1 MKASRLV
8 RNILILAAVLAAAAI
23 AYVRFN
29 RTDEAAPEYRTSRL
43 VRGEIRQL
51 ATASGQVE
59 PVINVQ
65 VGSQISGTI
74 ERLFVD
80 YNSMV
85 TNGQVLAQIDPAIYR
100 TALKQ
105 AEGELANS
113 MASLE
118 LARINARRAEDLVQ
132 NQLIPKSDYDQAVA
146 SLHQAEAIT
155 QIREAMVDKA
165 RVDLSRTTIY
175 SPIDGIVISRD
186 VEVGQTVAASF
197 NTPKLFVIANDLSKM
212 QIHASVS
219 EADIGGVELGQPVEF
234 IVDAFPNRKFS
245 GVVGQ
250 VRNAAGTNQN
260 VITYTTVI
268 DVSNPE
274 SKLKPGMTANV
285 SITLAERTNVLKIPN
300 AAFRIPASALRLG
313 STNAS
318 AADAA
323 GGAGPGI
330 GQAQAGGASAGMG
343 QMSGRPVA
351 PGARANPGSGSTR
364 AAAAGNGNAADER
377 TVYLLNSAAE
387 GAKSVPPQPEPVKVR
402 IGITDGAFSEVLEG
416 LKEGDVVVIGVST
429 ATTAAGAAPA
439 AGQNNPFAPPR
450 PPRR

>member
-1 MKASRLV
+1 MKASRVL
-8 RNILILAAVLAAAAI
+8 RNLLILAVVVAVAAI
-23 AYVRFN
+23 AYFKYDRP
-29 RTDEAAPEYRTSRL
+29 DDIAPEYRTAP
-43 VRGEIRQL
+43 VGRGDIRQL
-51 ATASGQVE
+51 VTASGQVE

-118 LARINARRAEDLVQ
+118 LARINARRADDLFQ

-165 RVDLSRTTIY
+165 QVDLDRTTIF

-197 NTPKLFVIANDLSKM
+197 NTPKLFVIANDLTKM

-219 EADIGGVELGQPVEF
+219 EADIGGVEPGQSVEF

-250 VRNAAGTNQN
+250 VRNAAETNQN

-285 SITLAERTNVLKIPN
+285 SITLAERSDVLKIPN
-300 AAFRIPASALRLG
+300 AAFRIPATALRLG
-313 STNAS
+313 STDAS
-318 AADAA
+318 TAEATGGATPSLGQARAA
-323 GGAGPGI
+323 G
-330 GQAQAGGASAGMG
+330 ASGGMG

-351 PGARANPGSGSTR
+351 PGARANAGSGQGLGAG
-364 AAAAGNGNAADER
+364 AANGNTAEER
-377 TVYLLNSAAE
+377 TVYLLESAVGA
-387 GAKSVPPQPEPVKVR
+387 AKSGPPQLRPVKVR

-416 LKEGDVVVIGVST
+416 LKEDDVIVTGVNT

>member
-1 MKASRLV
+1 MRRSRFL
-8 RNILILAAVLAAAAI
+8 RNSLILTVVVAAAAI
-23 AYVRFN
+23 GYLKYERPA
-29 RTDEAAPEYRTSRL
+29 DAAPEYRTSPV
-43 VRGEIRQL
+43 VRGDIREL
-51 ATASGQVE
+51 VTASGQVE

-74 ERLFVD
+74 ESLFVD
-80 YNSMV
+80 YNSLV

-113 MASLE
+113 KASLE
-118 LARINARRAEDLVQ
+118 LARINARRAKDLLE
-132 NQLIPKSDYDQAVA
+132 NQLIPQSDYDQAVA

-165 RVDLSRTTIY
+165 RIDLDRTTIY

-197 NTPKLFVIANDLSKM
+197 NTPKLFAIANDLSKM

-219 EADIGGVELGQPVEF
+219 EADIGGVQPGQPVEF
-234 IVDAFPNRKFS
+234 NVEAFRTRKFH
-245 GVVGQ
+245 GLVQQ
-250 VRNAAGTNQN
+250 VRNAAETNQN

-268 DVSNPE
+268 DAANPE

-300 AAFRIPASALRLG
+300 AAFRVRLPEPQATESTIGSATGLVQAR
-313 STNAS
+313 
-318 AADAA
+318 AADAPGVA
-323 GGAGPGI
+323 GRGSRRPVSDGAG
-330 GQAQAGGASAGMG
+330 A
-343 QMSGRPVA
+343 
-351 PGARANPGSGSTR
+351 GARSGPAITSTS
-364 AAAAGNGNAADER
+364 GTGNADTSEER
-377 TVYLLNSAAE
+377 TVYLLDPTA
-387 GAKSVPPQPEPVKVR
+387 GATKSGPSQLTPATIR
-402 IGITDGAFSEVLEG
+402 IGISDGAFTEVREG
-416 LKEGDVVVIGVST
+416 LQEGDVIVTGT
-429 ATTAAGAAPA
+429 AALTTTASDTPA
-439 AGQNNPFAPPR
+439 AGQNNPFAPRR